1 VIVLDPVSG
10 GAAKS
15 PRMFEST
22 ELPHLSSW
30 GSTKILHSRS
40 TDSNRTGSVA
50 VAVVVKLDD
59 AILLGGGIA
68 DDV

>member
-1 VIVLDPVSG
+1 
-10 GAAKS
+10 
-15 PRMFEST
+15 M
-22 ELPHLSSW
+22 
-30 GSTKILHSRS
+30 KILHSRS

-59 AILLGGGIA
+59 AILLGSGIA